1 MVKHVHAKLM
11 LLMLLLILGVTSGF
25 AQGGKVT
32 GKVTDAT
39 DGQTLPGVTIL
50 VKGTTNGTTT
60 DISGSYSIVVDPN
73 AILVFSY
80 IGYETQEITVQP
92 NTTVNVVLKIKST
105 GLNEFV
111 VIGYGVQKKSDATG
125 SVSVIGSKD
134 FNKGSITTPTSLIT
148 GKIAGVQVTTG
159 GGAPGSGATIRIRN
173 GSSLSASNDP
183 LYVIDDV
190 PIDNQGIDGMRN
202 PLNTINPSDIEN
214 ITILKDASATA
225 IYGSRASN
233 GVVLITTKKGSIGKD
248 KNAKSIHLEYNGNFS
263 MFTVPKRINVLGS
276 DEFKS
281 LINERYAGN
290 NSVLNLLGN
299 SSTDWQDEIYQNAL
313 GMDHYLSASGA
324 YKFLPYRISLGYTR
338 EDGILKTDNLKRTT
352 LSAALNPTF
361 FDNHLKVNVNV
372 KYMNIKNRF
381 ADNGAIG
388 GAIQYDPTKPVNS
401 DSTYTVHFNDANG
414 NPDSLIT
421 NFGGYYAWIQ
431 PTGVPVE
438 QGSANPVAL
447 LNMKEDKS
455 TADRIIGNVQ
465 LDYKFHFLPEL
476 RANLNLGFDQSTS
489 DGTVYVPNY
498 APWVFNAVKGGGTDR
513 VYNQYKKNQLLDF
526 YLNYV
531 KVVDPIKSKFD
542 VEVGYSWQHFLRSGK
557 SYETNIPYHPEIDSN
572 YIVATDTHY
581 GTQSFPC
588 IILWQVQLFFIRQVS
603 AYLYAP

>member
-80 IGYETQEITVQP
+80 IGYETQEIKVQP
-92 NTTVNVVLKIKST
+92 NTTVNVVLKVKAT

-111 VIGYGVQKKSDATG
+111 VIGYGVSEKIGCNRFCICHRIQKISTEG
-125 SVSVIGSKD
+125 LL
-134 FNKGSITTPTSLIT
+134 PRLPSLMT

-313 GMDHYLSASGA
+313 GMDHS
-324 YKFLPYRISLGYTR
+324 
-338 EDGILKTDNLKRTT
+338 
-352 LSAALNPTF
+352 
-361 FDNHLKVNVNV
+361 
-372 KYMNIKNRF
+372 
-381 ADNGAIG
+381 
-388 GAIQYDPTKPVNS
+388 
-401 DSTYTVHFNDANG
+401 
-414 NPDSLIT
+414 
-421 NFGGYYAWIQ
+421 
-431 PTGVPVE
+431 
-438 QGSANPVAL
+438 
-447 LNMKEDKS
+447 
-455 TADRIIGNVQ
+455 
-465 LDYKFHFLPEL
+465 
-476 RANLNLGFDQSTS
+476 
-489 DGTVYVPNY
+489 
-498 APWVFNAVKGGGTDR
+498 
-513 VYNQYKKNQLLDF
+513 
-526 YLNYV
+526 
-531 KVVDPIKSKFD
+531 
-542 VEVGYSWQHFLRSGK
+542 
-557 SYETNIPYHPEIDSN
+557 
-572 YIVATDTHY
+572 
-581 GTQSFPC
+581 
-588 IILWQVQLFFIRQVS
+588 
-603 AYLYAP
+603 